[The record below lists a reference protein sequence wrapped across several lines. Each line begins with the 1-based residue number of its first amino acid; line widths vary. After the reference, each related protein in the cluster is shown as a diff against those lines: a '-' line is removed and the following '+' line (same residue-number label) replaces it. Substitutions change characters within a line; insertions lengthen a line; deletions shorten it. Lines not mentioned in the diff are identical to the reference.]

1 MSSMCPDCGA
11 VLPES
16 GTCRNYLNELIVLE
30 AQVPGAGS
38 ALPHFLAVASYNLQH
53 PSAFMPSALSGLR
66 RTVADVLAERA
77 TLEDALRRARHSSEG
92 ATRVVRRPDTVLSNE
107 DQIVLRARPRKW
119 NMTVLDVCRVRPE
132 QYVDQVHRW
141 AVSVTATL
149 DGAPTR

>member
-1 MSSMCPDCGA
+1 MCPDCGA

-16 GTCRNYLNELIVLE
+16 GACRDYFYELLALE
-30 AQVPGAGS
+30 AQVPGGAG
-38 ALPHFLAVASYNLQH
+38 AVPHFLAVASYNLQH

-77 TLEDALRRARHSSEG
+77 TVEDALRRARHLSEG

-107 DQIVLRARPRKW
+107 DQIVLRGWPRKW
-119 NMTVLDVCRVRPE
+119 DMTVLDVCRVRPE

-141 AVSVTATL
+141 AVSVTTTL
-149 DGAPTR
+149 DGSPTR